1 MARLRALADLGL
13 DRLVIIGTSIG
24 ADRTEA
30 ARASSRFT
38 NEVLPV
44 LHE

>member
-1 MARLRALADLGL
+1 MALGI

-24 ADRTEA
+24 ADRDEA
-30 ARASSRFT
+30 VRASQRFT
-38 NEVLPV
+38 NEVLPA